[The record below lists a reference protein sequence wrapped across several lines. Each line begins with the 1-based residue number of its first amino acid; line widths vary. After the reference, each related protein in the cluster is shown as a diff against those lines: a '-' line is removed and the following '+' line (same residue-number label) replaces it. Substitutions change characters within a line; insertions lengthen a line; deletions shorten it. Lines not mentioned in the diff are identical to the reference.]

1 MGNGETRMRENF
13 SMQSERHYY
22 IDWLRVLGMLVVLMF
37 HSARFF
43 DLIGWDL
50 KNKEV
55 SSTVTIF
62 IVFVNFWIMPLFF
75 MLAGAGTIFSLKV
88 RTKTEFVKERFYR
101 LIIPYFFGLFILVP
115 PQRYLSALQKGQYNG
130 ETLSFLPWYIEK
142 KLAIV
147 NYAIANYGFDPIWFS
162 EMGTH
167 LWFLAVLFIFS
178 ILALPIIGYL
188 KSGHGTK
195 FIKWLAAGGE
205 KLGGIYLFILPI
217 ALVRGGLQPLYPK
230 YSSWCD
236 FIFWFLIFI
245 FGYIF
250 FSDERFIKGAERYK
264 YISLSIGVLFL
275 SALVILFIYFIEF
288 VAKCWDHP
296 DYSWGSIFF
305 YIMWTVTTWIWLMF
319 FLGMAKTF
327 LDFKNKWLT
336 YLNQATMP
344 FYMLQQ
350 TVIMIVGFQVVQWS
364 SGIALKYFTI
374 CGTSLLGIMGMYC
387 LLIRRF
393 TWLRLLFGMR
403 KDNQEIFRKS
413 DFTC

>member
-1 MGNGETRMRENF
+1 MKENCP
-13 SMQSERHYY
+13 MPSERLYY
-22 IDWLRVLGMLVVLMF
+22 IDWLRVLGVVVVLIF

-55 SSTVTIF
+55 SSDVTIF
-62 IVFVNFWIMPLFF
+62 IVFANFWIMPLFF
-75 MLAGAGTIFSLKV
+75 MLAGAGTVFALKAK
-88 RTKTEFVKERFYR
+88 TQTEFVKERFYR
-101 LIIPYFFGLFILVP
+101 LVIPYIFGLFILVP
-115 PQRYLSALQKGQYNG
+115 PQRYLSALQKGQYNV
-130 ETLSFLPWYIEK
+130 EVLSFLPWYIEK
-142 KLAIV
+142 KLSIV

-178 ILALPIIGYL
+178 ILALPIIGYF
-188 KSGHGTK
+188 KSRHGTR
-195 FIKWLAAGGE
+195 FIKWLAAAGE

-217 ALVRGGLQPLYPK
+217 ALVRVGLQPLYPK

-250 FSDERFIKGAERYK
+250 FSDQRFIKGAERYK
-264 YISLSIGVLFL
+264 YVSLSIGVLFL
-275 SALVILFIYFIEF
+275 AVLVILFIYFIQF

-305 YIMWTVTTWIWLMF
+305 HIMWAATTWTWLMF
-319 FLGMAKTF
+319 FLGVGKTF
-327 LDFKNKWLT
+327 LDFKNTWLT

-350 TVIMIVGFQVVQWS
+350 TVIMIVGFQVVQWN

-374 CGTSLLGIMGMYC
+374 CGISLFGIMGMYC

-403 KDNQEIFRKS
+403 KDNQGKLRES
-413 DFTC
+413 GFTY

>member
-1 MGNGETRMRENF
+1 MKENF
-13 SMQSERHYY
+13 SMPSERRYY
-22 IDWLRVLGMLVVLMF
+22 IDWLRVLGMLVVLIF

-75 MLAGAGTIFSLKV
+75 MLAGAGTVFALKV
-88 RTKTEFVKERFYR
+88 RTKTEFVRERFHR
-101 LIIPYFFGLFILVP
+101 LIIPYIFGLFILVP
-115 PQRYLSALQKGQYNG
+115 PQRYLSALQKGQYNS
-130 ETLSFLPWYIEK
+130 ELSFLPWYIEK
-142 KLAIV
+142 KLSSIV
-147 NYAIANYGFDPIWFS
+147 NYAITNYGFDPIWFS

-178 ILALPIIGYL
+178 ILALPIIGYF
-188 KSGHGTK
+188 KNGHGTR
-195 FIKWLAAGGE
+195 FIKWLAATGE

-217 ALVRGGLQPLYPK
+217 ALVRVGLQPLYPK

-250 FSDERFIKGAERYK
+250 FSDQRFIKEAERYK
-264 YISLSIGVLFL
+264 YVSLSIGVLL
-275 SALVILFIYFIEF
+275 LAVLVILFIYFIEF

-305 YIMWTVTTWIWLMF
+305 YIMWAATTWTWLMF
-319 FLGMAKTF
+319 FFGMAKTF
-327 LDFKNKWLT
+327 LDFKNTWLT

-350 TVIMIVGFQVVQWS
+350 TVIMIVGFQLVQWN

-374 CGTSLLGIMGMYC
+374 CGTSLFGIMGMYS

-403 KDNQEIFRKS
+403 KDNRGKLRES
-413 DFTC
+413 GFTY

>member
-1 MGNGETRMRENF
+1 MKENSPMLF
-13 SMQSERHYY
+13 ERHYY
-22 IDWLRVLGMLVVLMF
+22 IDWLRVLGMLVVIIF

-55 SSTVTIF
+55 SSDVTIF
-62 IVFVNFWIMPLFF
+62 ILFVNFWIMPLFF
-75 MLAGAGTIFSLKV
+75 MLAGAGTVFALKV
-88 RTKTEFVKERFYR
+88 RTQTEFVKERFYR
-101 LIIPYFFGLFILVP
+101 LIIPYIFGLFILVP

-130 ETLSFLPWYIEK
+130 EMFSFLPWYIEK
-142 KLAIV
+142 ELSIV
-147 NYAIANYGFDPIWFS
+147 NYAIASYGFDPIWFS

-178 ILALPIIGYL
+178 ILALPIIGYF
-188 KSGHGTK
+188 KSRQGTR
-195 FIKWLAAGGE
+195 FIKWLAAAGK

-217 ALVRGGLQPLYPK
+217 ALVRAGMQPIYPK

-250 FSDERFIKGAERYK
+250 FSDKRFIKGAERYK
-264 YISLSIGVLFL
+264 YVSLSIGVLFL
-275 SALVILFIYFIEF
+275 AVLVILFVYFIEF

-305 YIMWTVTTWIWLMF
+305 YIMWAATTWTWLMF
-319 FLGMAKTF
+319 FLGVGKAF
-327 LDFKNKWLT
+327 LDFKNTWLT

-350 TVIMIVGFQVVQWS
+350 TVIMIVGFQVVQWD
-364 SGIALKYFTI
+364 SGIALKYLTI
-374 CGTSLLGIMGMYC
+374 CGTSLFGIMGMYC

-403 KDNQEIFRKS
+403 KDNQGKP
-413 DFTC
+413 